1 MNDGRCKLMLGKTA
15 IPYRVKRSPRRK
27 RTIALIIE
35 PGSDLTILAP
45 ATAEL
50 SRIEAVARRRTG
62 WILRKLADI
71 RERAH
76 SQHSHEFVDG
86 ESLTYLGRQYR
97 LRVSHAGTGKPSCK
111 LRGGW
116 LEVVVPASV
125 PMRDRQRTVA
135 QAVQSWYRARA
146 RSRLMTRTKIWS
158 ERLGIAF
165 GQLLI
170 TSPAKRWGSC
180 DAANNIRINW
190 RIMMA
195 PLSLIDY
202 VVAHELCHVK
212 HRNHSDEFWRLL
224 ASVMPDCE
232 RRRAALRKL
241 GARYSL

>member
-1 MNDGRCKLMLGKTA
+1 MSGGRRKLMLGKIA
-15 IPYRVKRSPRRK
+15 IPYRVKRSARRK

-35 PGSDLTILAP
+35 PGTDLTILAP
-45 ATAEL
+45 ATAEA
-50 SRIEAVARRRTG
+50 SRIEAVARRRAG

-71 RERAH
+71 RESARA
-76 SQHSHEFVDG
+76 QHPHEFVDG

-97 LRVSHAGTGKPSCK
+97 LRVSYAAIGKPSCK

-116 LEVVVPASV
+116 LEVAAPAFVPT
-125 PMRDRQRTVA
+125 RDRQRTVA
-135 QAVQSWYRARA
+135 QAVQDWYRTQA
-146 RSRLMTRTKIWS
+146 RSRLMTRANIWS

-165 GQLLI
+165 GRLLVA
-170 TSPAKRWGSC
+170 SPAKRWGSC

-195 PLSLIDY
+195 PLSLVDY
-202 VVAHELCHVK
+202 VVAHELCHIK

-224 ASVMPDCE
+224 ASIMPDCE

-241 GARYSL
+241 GARYSV

>member
-1 MNDGRCKLMLGKTA
+1 MSGTKRTLMLGKTA
-15 IPYRVKRSPRRK
+15 IPYRVRRSPRRK

-35 PGSDLTILAP
+35 PGTDLTILAP
-45 ATAEL
+45 ATAEVA
-50 SRIEAVARRRTG
+50 RIEAVARRRAG

-76 SQHSHEFVDG
+76 AQRPREFVDG

-97 LRVSHAGTGKPSCK
+97 LHVTYAAAAKPSCK

-116 LEVVVPASV
+116 LEVIVPASV
-125 PMRDRQRTVA
+125 RMRDRQRAVA
-135 QAVQSWYRARA
+135 QAVQSWYRAQA
-146 RSRLMTRTKIWS
+146 RSRLMTRARIWS
-158 ERLGIAF
+158 ARLGITF
-165 GQLLI
+165 GHLLV
-170 TSPAKRWGSC
+170 TNPAKRWGSC
-180 DAANNIRINW
+180 DAVDNIRINW

-195 PLSLIDY
+195 PLSLVDY
-202 VVAHELCHVK
+202 VVAHELCHIK

-224 ASVMPDCE
+224 GSVMPDCE